1 MRPEI
6 DAPALLDRLGIAYR
20 RRGRALLAP
29 CPLPGHDEKEP
40 SWSMRDEPGEEK
52 HGLHHCFG
60 CGRGGGPADLVA
72 AVLGVDLSAARAWI
86 RSGAIYRE
94 SDLPA
99 QVVVSVKRAKPAF
112 ALPNG
117 VVFAP
122 LDAWPTPAR
131 AYLQKRRVDAS
142 QAARWGLGY
151 AVDGRLAMRVVVP
164 VRDGGGV
171 VRSFVARSFV
181 ERSGGREA
189 KRYLE
194 PREEDGADHAAILGE
209 HLWPRPESRRVV
221 LVGEGWF
228 DGAALERASGGLPV
242 AVLHGSPHPGQSG
255 WDAVVGKLASFPVLV
270 AAVDPND
277 AGERLLSSLA
287 GALGRYSKILP
298 LRCGAL
304 DASGYAE
311 KQGDLA
317 LADLLAG
324 VHTYERG
331 GIACAT

>member
-6 DAPALLDRLGIAYR
+6 DAPALLDRLGISYR

-29 CPLPGHDEKEP
+29 CPLPGHSEKEP

-52 HGLHHCFG
+52 NSVHWCFG

-72 AVLGVDLSAARAWI
+72 AVLGVDLADARAWI
-86 RSGAIYRE
+86 RSGACYRE

-99 QVVVSVKRAKPAF
+99 QIVISVKRAKPAF
-112 ALPNG
+112 VLPEG
-117 VVFAP
+117 VAYAP
-122 LDAWPTPAR
+122 LGAWPTPAR
-131 AYLQKRRVDAS
+131 LNLQKRRVDPA

-151 AVDGRLAMRVVVP
+151 AVDGRLAMRVVIP

-181 ERSGGREA
+181 ARSGGREA

-209 HLWPRPESRRVV
+209 HLWPRPELRCVA

-242 AVLHGSPHPGQSG
+242 AVLHGSPHPGQVG
-255 WDAVVGKLASFPVLV
+255 WDAVIGKLASFPLLV

-277 AGERLLSSLA
+277 AGERLLSSLT

-298 LRCGAL
+298 LRCGEL

-311 KQGDLA
+311 QRGDAALGRAIAEAMGADLA
-317 LADLLAG
+317 RVA
-324 VHTYERG
+324 
-331 GIACAT
+331 

>member
-6 DAPALLDRLGIAYR
+6 DAPALLDRLGISYR

-29 CPLPGHDEKEP
+29 CPLPGHTEKEP

-52 HGLHHCFG
+52 HGAHWCFG

-72 AVLGVDLSAARAWI
+72 AVLGVDLADARAWI
-86 RSGAIYRE
+86 RSGACYRE

-99 QVVVSVKRAKPAF
+99 QIIISVKRAKPAF
-112 ALPNG
+112 VLPEG
-117 VVFAP
+117 VAYAP
-122 LDAWPTPAR
+122 LGAWPTPAR
-131 AYLQKRRVDAS
+131 LYLQKRRVDPA

-151 AVDGRLAMRVVVP
+151 AVDGRLAMRVVIP

-181 ERSGGREA
+181 ARSGGREA

-209 HLWPRPESRRVV
+209 HLWPRPELRRVA

-242 AVLHGSPHPGQSG
+242 AVLHGSPHPGQGG
-255 WDAVVGKLASFPVLV
+255 WDAVIGKLASFPLLV

-277 AGERLLSSLA
+277 AGERLLSSLT

-298 LRCGAL
+298 LRCGEL

-311 KQGDLA
+311 QRGDAALGRALAEAMGADLA
-317 LADLLAG
+317 QVA
-324 VHTYERG
+324 
-331 GIACAT
+331 